1 MLVDHRKLELEG
13 KVKQDR
19 GHAAGF
25 ANPLPLNQDD
35 SKCHV
40 FLSPKR
46 LRRAAAALPIIF
58 GFMLCANQDTC
69 RAQDLTPRAYVITPI
84 HSNAIVITYSFE
96 EGDIL
101 LNPTLPI
108 ANSKG
113 KLNIPI
119 LSYFHT
125 FSLLG
130 RSANITAVL
139 PYASG
144 HFQGT
149 VNGVPQT
156 IYRSGLLDSG
166 YRFSINLMGG
176 PAMDVKQYASWK
188 QKLLIGAS
196 LTVTAPTGQYDPRV
210 LVNTGTNRWAV
221 KPEIG
226 LSRRWGHWLVDA
238 YGGVWFFTE
247 NSEFFSHNKEFP
259 GTNTRSQSPLGAVE
273 AHLSY
278 DIKQRLWISADG
290 NYWYG
295 GKISLNGTESPGTL
309 EANLRYGVTASL
321 PISKHQ
327 SIKLSYSYGAV
338 VRVGGNYHNLSIG
351 WQYSWLGRPN

>member
-1 MLVDHRKLELEG
+1 M
-13 KVKQDR
+13 
-19 GHAAGF
+19 
-25 ANPLPLNQDD
+25 PLKRPRSTLA
-35 SKCHV
+35 SLSVVLCFTL
-40 FLSPKR
+40 FLIK
-46 LRRAAAALPIIF
+46 
-58 GFMLCANQDTC
+58 DTC
-69 RAQDLTPRAYVITPI
+69 WAQDLTPRAYVVTPI

-96 EGDIL
+96 DGNIL

-125 FSLLG
+125 FSFFG
-130 RSANITAVL
+130 RSANITAAL

-144 HFQGT
+144 HFQAV
-149 VNGVPQT
+149 VNGVPET
-156 IYRSGLLDSG
+156 VYRSGLLDSG
-166 YRFSINLMGG
+166 YRFSVNLMGG

-188 QKLLIGAS
+188 QRLLIGAS
-196 LTVTAPTGQYDPRV
+196 LTVTAPTSQYDPTK
-210 LVNTGTNRWAV
+210 LVNTGTNRWAF
-221 KPEIG
+221 KPEVG
-226 LSRRWGHWLVDA
+226 LSRRWGHWLVDV

-247 NSEFFSHNKEFP
+247 NPEFYSHNELYP
-259 GTNTRSQSPLGAVE
+259 GTNTRSQNPLGAIE

-278 DIKQRLWISADG
+278 DIKRRLWISADG

-295 GKISLNGTESPGTL
+295 GKVSFNGAESPGTL
-309 EANLRYGVTASL
+309 EANSRYGVTASL
-321 PISKHQ
+321 PVSKHQ
-327 SIKLSYSYGAV
+327 SIKLSYSYGAI